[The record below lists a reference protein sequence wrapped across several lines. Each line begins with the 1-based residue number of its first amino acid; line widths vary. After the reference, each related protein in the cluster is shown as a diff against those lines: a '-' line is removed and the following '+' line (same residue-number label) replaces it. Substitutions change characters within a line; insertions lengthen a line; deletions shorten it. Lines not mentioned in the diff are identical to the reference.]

1 MKDLD
6 KIDWFTIGM
15 IVASLIIAI
24 IITIAQITMPT
35 KRQAFKVYK
44 ENELTIV
51 EKVEE

>member
-6 KIDWFTIGM
+6 KIDWFTTGM
-15 IVASLIIAI
+15 IVGSLIIAI
-24 IITIAQITMPT
+24 IITIAQLTMPT
-35 KRQAFKVYK
+35 KRQAYKVYK

>member
-15 IVASLIIAI
+15 IVASLIIAVV
-24 IITIAQITMPT
+24 ITIAQITMPT
-35 KRQAFKVYK
+35 KRQTYKVYK

>member
-15 IVASLIIAI
+15 IVASLIVAVV
-24 IITIAQITMPT
+24 ITIAQLTMPT
-35 KRQAFKVYK
+35 KRQSYRVYK

>member
-6 KIDWFTIGM
+6 KVDCFTIGM
-15 IVASLIIAI
+15 IVACLIVAVV
-24 IITIAQITMPT
+24 ITIAQLTMPT
-35 KRQAFKVYK
+35 KRQAYKVYK